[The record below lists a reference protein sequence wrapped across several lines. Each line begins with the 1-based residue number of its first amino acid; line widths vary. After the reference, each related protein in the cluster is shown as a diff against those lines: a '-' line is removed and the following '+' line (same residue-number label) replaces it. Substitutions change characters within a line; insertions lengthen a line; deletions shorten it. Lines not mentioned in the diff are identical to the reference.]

1 MRSQERF
8 KVCFKCVRTLPVPT
22 AFYRHKH
29 MADGFLNKCK
39 ECAKQDGNEHR
50 SKNLHAIREYDRQRG
65 KTQERKKLTAKRN
78 TVKRK
83 DFPIQ
88 HAAHQAVQRA
98 TRQKVLIKCPCVVCG
113 SQKSMAHHDDYDKP
127 LDVIWL
133 CQVHHKERH
142 KQIEVIRK

>member
-8 KVCFKCVRTLPVPT
+8 KICFKCDRMLPVPT
-22 AFYRHKH
+22 AFYRHKK

-39 ECAKQDGNEHR
+39 ECAKKDANKHR
-50 SKNLHAIREYDRQRG
+50 LENIDEIREYDRQRATTE
-65 KTQERKKLTAKRN
+65 KRKKLRAIITAKSR
-78 TVKRK
+78 RK
-83 DFPIQ
+83 FPIQ
-88 HAAHQAVQRA
+88 YAAHRAVA
-98 TRQKVLIKCPCVVCG
+98 EAVRQQKLIKLPCVVCG
-113 SQKSMAHHDDYDKP
+113 SSKSMAHHDDYDKP